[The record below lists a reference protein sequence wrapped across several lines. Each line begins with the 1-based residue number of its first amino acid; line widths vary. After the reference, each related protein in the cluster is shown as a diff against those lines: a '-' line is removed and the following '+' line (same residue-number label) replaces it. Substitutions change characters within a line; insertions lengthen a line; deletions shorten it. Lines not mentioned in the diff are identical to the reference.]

1 MKSINCRPL
10 RSIDRMIQDKT
21 IWKSEIVSTLRGMFE
36 NSIPG
41 FASKSEAEKEEAYG
55 EGGANIIE

>member
-21 IWKSEIVSTLRGMFE
+21 KWKSDIISTLRGMYE

-55 EGGANIIE
+55 